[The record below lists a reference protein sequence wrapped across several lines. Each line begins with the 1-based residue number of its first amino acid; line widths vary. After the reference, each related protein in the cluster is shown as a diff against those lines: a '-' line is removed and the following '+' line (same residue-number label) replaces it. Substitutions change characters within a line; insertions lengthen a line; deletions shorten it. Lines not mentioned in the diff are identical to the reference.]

1 MPSIITLVLSV
12 MTVTYLF
19 LEPGRSWTVSS
30 GSVVLADLLFTVTGG
45 IIVASAEA
53 LRRSRRRVEG
63 ALLELSR
70 QRGSLELE
78 VNQRMRAESE
88 LRRQRDWFDITL
100 SSIADAVIATDLQ
113 NKIVFMN
120 WVAESLTGWTSTDAK
135 DQPLNE
141 VFRILDENTSVPL
154 ELSIQVSGARNAVGR
169 DLEQGDLDR
178 PGWNPKEHRRQR
190 GADSS
195 ARQGGGRNRHH
206 LP

>member
-1 MPSIITLVLSV
+1 M
-12 MTVTYLF
+12 
-19 LEPGRSWTVSS
+19 
-30 GSVVLADLLFTVTGG
+30 VLADLLFTVTGG
-45 IIVASAEA
+45 TIVASAEA

-113 NKIVFMN
+113 NEIVFMN
-120 WVAESLTGWTSTDAK
+120 WVAESLTGWTPTDAK
-135 DQPLNE
+135 GLPLNA

-154 ELSIQVSGARNAVGR
+154 ELPIQVSGARMPSVEISSKAILIAR
-169 DLEQGDLDR
+169 DGI
-178 PGWNPKEHRRQR
+178 PKNIDAG

-195 ARQGGGRNRHH
+195 ARRGGDRNSHR